1 MNLDKSNTPDE
12 PEHFRELCE
21 KVGLALM
28 LGQKVHFA
36 LSHYYSV
43 FHVAHGTLSKEQ
55 AKQKFDKHLSTPM
68 GNVIN
73 SINRE
78 APLCPGTSERISKFR
93 NSRNWLAHDFDQEAT
108 PSLARGE
115 RYDQYICKME
125 GIATQAYKI
134 MQDLDLIGEELVEVR
149 VQDRF
154 K

>member
-1 MNLDKSNTPDE
+1 MNPEKLNAPKE
-12 PEHFRELCE
+12 PKRFRELCE

-36 LSHYYSV
+36 LSCYYSV
-43 FHVAHGTLSKEQ
+43 FHVTHGTLSKER
-55 AKQKFDKHLSTPM
+55 AKQKLEKHLSTPM

-78 APLCPGTSERISKFR
+78 APLCPGITKRILEFKDR
-93 NSRNWLAHDFDQEAT
+93 RNWLAHDFDQEAT
-108 PSLARGE
+108 PFLARGK
-115 RYDQYICKME
+115 RFDHYICKME
-125 GIATQAYKI
+125 EIATQACKI
-134 MQDLDLIGEELVEVR
+134 MQELHLIGEKLVKVG